1 MTPYEYRNYKLGR
14 EARRFG
20 YGRDAC
26 NLHGREKRVARAW
39 WNAGWHDEDMDI
51 EASMREGIAA

>member
-26 NLHGREKRVARAW
+26 NLHGREKRVARMVECRLA
-39 WNAGWHDEDMDI
+39 
-51 EASMREGIAA
+51 

>member
-1 MTPYEYRNYKLGR
+1 MTPSESRNYNLGR

-26 NLHGREKRVARAW
+26 NLRGVDQRIARGW
-39 WNAGWHDEDMDI
+39 WMAGYHDEDMDI
-51 EASMREGIAA
+51 EASMRKGIAA